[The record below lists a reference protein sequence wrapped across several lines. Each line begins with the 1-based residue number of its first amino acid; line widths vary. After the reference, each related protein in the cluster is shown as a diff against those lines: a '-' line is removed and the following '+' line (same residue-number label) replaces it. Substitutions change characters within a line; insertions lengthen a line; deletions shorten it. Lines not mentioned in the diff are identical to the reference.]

1 MRLLYKENIYSNES
15 YDLSKKD
22 YNINLRE
29 VLKGSDFSYN
39 TRITLNE
46 GANGIL
52 VKNVDKID
60 FSSALDIFRWENK
73 KRDLSLYENL
83 TVLFLSILRGA
94 ATIGIKDPNVTFLR
108 GIEIGTR

>member
-1 MRLLYKENIYSNES
+1 MALRLLYKESIFSNES
-15 YDLSKKD
+15 YDLTKKD

-29 VLKGSDFSYN
+29 VLKGSDFLYN
-39 TRITLNE
+39 TKITLNE
-46 GANGIL
+46 GGNGVL

-83 TVLFLSILRGA
+83 TVFFLAALRGI
-94 ATIGIKDPNVTFLR
+94 ATVGIKDPNVTFLR
-108 GIEIGTR
+108 GI